1 MANCQLLNLV
11 VYLSPV
17 THSFTLLVAAA
28 ASMVPCRTT
37 ASNSIRALPF
47 ALKPIRPTD
56 EHGLAF
62 HLANKNQLNFSFLF

>member
-1 MANCQLLNLV
+1 M
-11 VYLSPV
+11 VYLLPPM

-28 ASMVPCRTT
+28 ASMAPSRTT
-37 ASNSIRALPF
+37 ASNSIRAFPF